1 MNQMQSIY
9 DLFRGEKGKK
19 ESYANIAGGV
29 VSICVVIGVRSLG
42 GKKTEKFRLGVG
54 KTERCHRV
62 LDSVACFTSTLFVSL
77 MTQCSSLPISALPT
91 YQEYASTYLEAQ
103 ANCQYTFELH
113 TRHRTCGV

>member
-42 GKKTEKFRLGVG
+42 GKKKLKNFAWGWGRPSDVIGYLTPL
-54 KTERCHRV
+54 H
-62 LDSVACFTSTLFVSL
+62 
-77 MTQCSSLPISALPT
+77 ALPLH
-91 YQEYASTYLEAQ
+91 YL
-103 ANCQYTFELH
+103 YLL
-113 TRHRTCGV
+113 